1 MLEYAVTEEELANE
15 DDELSTIEVE
25 RGSWT
30 IYRTGVVLGG
40 DEQAVLSQIVTRT
53 EYEQGSEEEGCG
65 VNDRDQLSSAEGC
78 EAVAYLTVRGALVG
92 TIREERENVFVARFV
107 DGTWMIIGD

>member
-1 MLEYAVTEEELANE
+1 MPTDA
-15 DDELSTIEVE
+15 DS
-25 RGSWT
+25 
-30 IYRTGVVLGG
+30 
-40 DEQAVLSQIVTRT
+40 
-53 EYEQGSEEEGCG
+53 
-65 VNDRDQLSSAEGC
+65 NDGC